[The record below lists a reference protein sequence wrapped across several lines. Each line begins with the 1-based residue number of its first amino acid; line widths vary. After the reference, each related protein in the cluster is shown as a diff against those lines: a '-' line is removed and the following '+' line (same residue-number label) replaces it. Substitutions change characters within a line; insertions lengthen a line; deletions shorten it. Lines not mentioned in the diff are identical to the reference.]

1 MYRTSGIGF
10 PVVRVTGPPAERG
23 RQYGAQARDRI
34 HRSISA
40 YERVFDHYAG
50 WDWATVRRHA
60 ARFTR
65 VIGDFSPASLAEMR
79 GIAAGAGV
87 EPDEILALNT
97 RSEIMFAAG
106 GRRDGAPPLPHECTS
121 FAVLPHRSATQT
133 MVVGQNWDWLLHAR
147 ETATVLEVTR
157 DDGPSFVTLVEAGLL
172 AKVGMNEAGL
182 GLCTNTLISDG
193 DEGRIGVPYHLL
205 LRAALDSES
214 GSGAADLITRAE
226 RALSA
231 NYLLVDDTGFAADLE
246 TAPRAGGVRRLEPQ
260 DGQITHANHFRS
272 ADLTGQDLYAQRKPH
287 TLARLRNVTKGLAST
302 RSLSVNDL
310 KTVLADHKEQPSSV
324 CQHPDEA
331 VHPRE
336 RTATVAG
343 IIMDVSH
350 RTMRIAAGQPC
361 SARWETIHLAVRS

>member
-1 MYRTSGIGF
+1 MQGTSGSTF
-10 PVVRVTGPPAERG
+10 PVARVAGPPATRG
-23 RQYGAQARDRI
+23 QQYGVQARDRI

-40 YERVFDHYAG
+40 YERVFDHYAN

-60 ARFTR
+60 ARFTP

-87 EPDEILALNT
+87 ALDDILALNT

-106 GRRDGAPPLPHECTS
+106 NRRRGAPLIPHECTS
-121 FAVLPHRSATQT
+121 FAVLPYRSATQS
-133 MVVGQNWDWLLHAR
+133 VIVGQNWDWLLHSQ
-147 ETATVLEVTR
+147 ETAMVLEVTR

-172 AKVGMNEAGL
+172 AKVGMNESGL

-205 LRAALDSES
+205 LRAALDS
-214 GSGAADLITRAE
+214 GSGTEAADLISKAE

-246 TAPRAGGVRRLEPQ
+246 TTPGADGVRRLEPQ

-272 ADLTGQDLYAQRKPH
+272 TDLTGEDLYVRGKPH
-287 TLARLRNVTKGLAST
+287 TLARLHNVTESLAST
-302 RSLSVNDL
+302 RSLTVDDL
-310 KTVLADHKEQPSSV
+310 KTALADHQDRPSSV
-324 CQHPDEA
+324 CQHPNEA

-336 RTATVAG
+336 RTATIAG
-343 IIMDVSH
+343 IIMDVTQ
-350 RTMRIAAGQPC
+350 RTMQFAAGQPC
-361 SARWETIHLAVRS
+361 TARWETRSLAAPR